1 MIMKIAAQKAKEKK
15 ILEARELTFEAGRK
29 ILDSID
35 WTVYK
40 GQRWVLL
47 GANGAGKTSLLSTI
61 CAYNTPSSGDMWVDG
76 KKYSTCNWQK
86 MREKIALVGS
96 QVKRRI
102 NPDEKVLEVVVSG
115 KFAQINYWGKITRPL
130 IFEAYKKMKELG
142 IGNLVDDRW
151 EYKSQGERQKALIAR
166 ALMLKPSVVFLD
178 EPCTGLD
185 PVARAKFVEFL
196 DSLAASPK
204 IPAIV
209 MATHYVEE
217 IPPSFSHAIII
228 KGGKVL
234 VSGEIS
240 KVLTSKNLSEAYGA
254 ECALSRRNGRYELRI
269 KSLH

>member
-1 MIMKIAAQKAKEKK
+1 
-15 ILEARELTFEAGRK
+15 
-29 ILDSID
+29 
-35 WTVYK
+35 
-40 GQRWVLL
+40 
-47 GANGAGKTSLLSTI
+47 
-61 CAYNTPSSGDMWVDG
+61 
-76 KKYSTCNWQK
+76 
-86 MREKIALVGS
+86 
-96 QVKRRI
+96 
-102 NPDEKVLEVVVSG
+102 
-115 KFAQINYWGKITRPL
+115 
-130 IFEAYKKMKELG
+130 MKELG

-151 EYKSQGERQKALIAR
+151 EYISQGERQKALIAR

>member
-1 MIMKIAAQKAKEKK
+1 MIMKIAEQKAKEKK

-96 QVKRRI
+96 QIKRRI
-102 NPDEKVLEVVVSG
+102 NPDEKVLEFVVSG

-130 IFEAYKKMKELG
+130 IFEAYKK
-142 IGNLVDDRW
+142 
-151 EYKSQGERQKALIAR
+151 
-166 ALMLKPSVVFLD
+166 
-178 EPCTGLD
+178 
-185 PVARAKFVEFL
+185 
-196 DSLAASPK
+196 
-204 IPAIV
+204 
-209 MATHYVEE
+209 
-217 IPPSFSHAIII
+217 
-228 KGGKVL
+228 
-234 VSGEIS
+234 
-240 KVLTSKNLSEAYGA
+240 
-254 ECALSRRNGRYELRI
+254 
-269 KSLH
+269 

>member
-1 MIMKIAAQKAKEKK
+1 
-15 ILEARELTFEAGRK
+15 
-29 ILDSID
+29 
-35 WTVYK
+35 
-40 GQRWVLL
+40 
-47 GANGAGKTSLLSTI
+47 
-61 CAYNTPSSGDMWVDG
+61 MWVDG

-96 QVKRRI
+96 QIKRRI

-151 EYKSQGERQKALIAR
+151 EYISQGERQKALIAR
-166 ALMLKPSVVFLD
+166 AQLFAQAAQFPGALMLKPSVVFLD

-196 DSLAASPK
+196 DALAASPK

-228 KGGKVL
+228 KNGKVL

-269 KSLH
+269 KSLR